1 MREDNTVDFGS
12 VQMHK
17 KVIGDIAA
25 AALKEIP
32 GVDLA
37 RFGIVAHIFE
47 LFGYKNYP
55 GVAVDMDKEG
65 QVSLRIRIV
74 VEYGL
79 NIPSVASRVQ
89 DTVRTAVERAVDID
103 LKEINVNI
111 QSVERTGASA
121 AVKASHLNKE

>member
-1 MREDNTVDFGS
+1 MRDENTVDLGA

-32 GVDLA
+32 GVSLA
-37 RFGIVAHIFE
+37 QFGFIASIFE
-47 LFGYKNYP
+47 ICGYKNFP
-55 GVAVDMDKEG
+55 GVVVRLDKDG
-65 QVSLRIRIV
+65 QILLKVRIV

-79 NIPSVASRVQ
+79 NIPTVASRVQ
-89 DTVRTAVERAVDID
+89 DVVRAAVERAVDIE

-111 QSVERTGASA
+111 QSVERPCGS
-121 AVKASHLNKE
+121 